1 MQEHEQ
7 TVLKTLLTRI
17 QKELEKDDAAG
28 TIIVERLTP
37 AYKTMQD
44 ARLARVSAD
53 KISQISDI

>member
-1 MQEHEQ
+1 MQEHEK

-17 QKELEKDDAAG
+17 QTELEKDDAAG
-28 TIIVERLTP
+28 TIIVARLTP

-53 KISQISDI
+53 KIAQISDI